1 MKIGIHFMK
10 KIIILLFLSTMLLAQ
25 VESSRML
32 HSDQLLPKFS
42 FDYATYKSKDS
53 SKTKLDVFLK
63 MPYANIQFLKHKN
76 IYVANYTV
84 TVSLYDEDENLVL
97 EKLWNEK
104 IIARTFQ
111 QTSSERSFNI
121 SYKTINIEPG
131 KYKLICNAEDDE
143 SRKYF
148 SYETKVELP
157 DYNKSL
163 NLSDLI
169 IVSQFVQTN
178 EGKKIIPNIDNLV
191 TSRDTVLM
199 FYYEIYSSKKQ
210 YVNIEYN
217 VSKVFKDG
225 EDKVFTKKKRVYVEL
240 GKVILYE
247 SLKNINF
254 ALGDYVLTISLS
266 DSLNQIIRKTKKKI
280 ISKIF
285 GFPANIK
292 DLNIAIKQMVYIAN
306 PDELDA
312 IEEEEDFD
320 KKMKK
325 FLAFWKARD
334 PSPNTVENETL
345 NEYYR
350 RVEYAN
356 KHFKGY
362 SGGWNSDMGMVYIT
376 LGPPDQVTR
385 RPYEIDSK
393 PYEIWDYYA
402 LNRRFIFIDVTNFG
416 DYRLQNYNLGSWFRY
431 RP

>member
-1 MKIGIHFMK
+1 MK
-10 KIIILLFLSTMLLAQ
+10 KIIFLFLISSVLFAQ

-53 SKTKLDVFLK
+53 TKTKLDIFLK
-63 MPYANIQFLKHKN
+63 MPYSNIQFLKNKN

-104 IIARTFQ
+104 IIARTFK

-121 SYKTINIEPG
+121 SYKTLSIEPG
-131 KYKLICNAEDDE
+131 KYKLVCNAEDDE

-148 SYETKVELP
+148 TYKTNVDLP
-157 DYNKSL
+157 DYNKKM
-163 NLSDLI
+163 NLSDLV
-169 IVSQFVQTN
+169 IVAQFVQTN

-199 FYYEIYSSKKQ
+199 FYYEIYSSKTQ
-210 YVNIEYN
+210 RASIEYKIN
-217 VSKVFKDG
+217 KIFDDG
-225 EDKVFTKKKRVYVEL
+225 EDKVFSKKKDL
-240 GKVILYE
+240 TLNPGKLVIYE
-247 SLKNINF
+247 SLKDINF
-254 ALGDYVLTISLS
+254 ALGDYTLTISLL
-266 DSLNQIIRKTKKKI
+266 DSLNQIVRETKKKI
-280 ISKIF
+280 VSKIF

-292 DLNIAIKQMVYIAN
+292 DLNTAIKQMVYIAN
-306 PDELDA
+306 PDELDE
-312 IEEEEDFD
+312 IEEEKDFD

-325 FLAFWKARD
+325 FLAFWKKRD
-334 PSPNTVENETL
+334 PSPNTIENETL

-362 SGGWNSDMGMVYIT
+362 NGGWNSDMGMVYIT

-393 PYEIWDYYA
+393 PYEIWDYYS
-402 LNRRFIFIDVTNFG
+402 LNRRFIFVDVTNFG